1 MAMVTPGVLQF
12 EGVNVISYAV
22 VHLIT
27 TTKRDTMS
35 MHRGSFLLYTCA
47 CPTDRSASEDVRL
60 THPLVTFELPEGCS
74 LIILCN

>member
-1 MAMVTPGVLQF
+1 MF
-12 EGVNVISYAV
+12 EGVNVISYEV

-27 TTKRDTMS
+27 TTNRDTMS
-35 MHRGSFLLYTCA
+35 MHRESFFLFTCA
-47 CPTDRSASEDVRL
+47 CPTHRSTSKDVRL